1 MSTLAPPAPRFELR
15 RLWRQRAEG
24 DDRARE
30 RLILLYAPVVSYVA
44 ARMASVLPAHVDREE
59 VTSFGL
65 VGLMKAVDAYDPARG
80 VPFEPYAMRRIHGE
94 VLDSI
99 RALDWA
105 PRSLRRRQRE
115 LRAAMARIEQRTGRP
130 ATDEELQQELGLSAG
145 ELDRLL
151 GDLHRVGL
159 FSLDEMF
166 GLPDS
171 LEHESSLGGLLADE
185 APGQEDLAER
195 AALRD
200 ALAEAVGEL
209 PERERIVVALYYY
222 DGLRLREIGEVL
234 GVTESRCSQLLSK
247 AVNRL
252 RSHLDPRLL
261 EP

>member
-1 MSTLAPPAPRFELR
+1 MQCQTVGADHQQALRIPQRDVEEGLVGPVGHQPLGLAPRF
-15 RLWRQRAEG
+15 G
-24 DDRARE
+24 
-30 RLILLYAPVVSYVA
+30 
-44 ARMASVLPAHVDREE
+44 
-59 VTSFGL
+59 
-65 VGLMKAVDAYDPARG
+65 RG
-80 VPFEPYAMRRIHGE
+80 G
-94 VLDSI
+94 
-99 RALDWA
+99 
-105 PRSLRRRQRE
+105 RRQRE

-234 GVTESRCSQLLSK
+234 GVTESRVSQLHTK
-247 AVNRL
+247 AVLRL
-252 RSHLDPRLL
+252 RSRLKSG
-261 EP
+261 